1 MMIEQHYDEEVLAGF
16 LNEPIDASARDKHL
30 DTCSLCKRTLQS
42 IRDTAVLL
50 KKPAIWDRQRFSTT
64 ARPET
69 LAFLRGIQQT
79 MAEESAAAQVY
90 VALLLAGDRES
101 WAARLEEH
109 PEWRTAG
116 LVCQLIAATDRA
128 IDLMPPDAL
137 EITRLAIDVAEQLQ
151 ESDRVVRLRGNAW
164 YERGYAL
171 FYTGAFREAL
181 GALKTAESQFVQL
194 PVADHEIGRLNLVR
208 GMIYRALDRFDEAL
222 PLIAGAVAFFRE
234 YGDIERCHSAGL
246 ALGITLM
253 SRRQFRE
260 ALIVHLKI
268 ANDVAAG
275 CRSRASALHNAAIC
289 YREIGEIDSAINCF
303 AKAIVAFESVGMM
316 SFRAKAR
323 GTLACIFAA
332 RQQFDAALGIFI
344 ELRDEFEQLGMA
356 NNVALVALDIAEV
369 MLAIGDHGGAAT
381 ACRQAI
387 SYFEK
392 SQLSSSQGALT
403 AVTYLCEAAIAGTAT
418 VKLVSDLRGSYFSG
432 SDRSLSDTQGYDLL
446 LLPAD
451 RG

>member
-16 LNEPIDASARDKHL
+16 LSEPIDAAARDKHL
-30 DTCSLCKRTLQS
+30 DTCSLCKQTLQS
-42 IRDTAVLL
+42 IRDTTVLL
-50 KKPAIWDRQRFSTT
+50 KKPEIWDRQRVSTGPRT
-64 ARPET
+64 ET
-69 LAFLRGIQQT
+69 LVLLRSVQAT
-79 MAEESAAAQVY
+79 MAAEDAAAEGY
-90 VALLLAGDRES
+90 VARLLAGDRES
-101 WAARLEEH
+101 WSAKLNAH

-116 LVCQLIAATDRA
+116 LVRQLIAATDRA

-137 EITRLAIDVAEQLQ
+137 EITRLAIDVAEHLP
-151 ESDRVVRLRGNAW
+151 ESDRVIRLRGNAW
-164 YERGYAL
+164 YERGYAS

-181 GALKTAESQFVQL
+181 GVLDTAESRFAQL

-208 GMIYRALDRFDEAL
+208 GMTYRALERFDEAL
-222 PLIAGAVAFFRE
+222 PLIASAAAFFRQ
-234 YGDIERCHSAGL
+234 YGDIERCHSASL

-260 ALIVHLKI
+260 ALTVHLRI

-289 YREIGEIDSAINCF
+289 YREVGEIDSAISCF
-303 AKAIVAFESVGMM
+303 AKAIAGFESAGMM

-323 GTLACIFAA
+323 GTLACIFVA
-332 RQQFDAALGIFI
+332 RQRFDAALGIFM

-369 MLAIGDHGGAAT
+369 MLAIGNHAGAAT

-387 SYFEK
+387 SFFEK
-392 SQLSSSQGALT
+392 SHLSSSQGALT
-403 AVTYLCEAAIAGTAT
+403 AVTYLCEAALAGTAT
-418 VKLVSDLRGSYFSG
+418 LKLVSDLRGSYFSE
-432 SDRSLSDTQGYDLL
+432 SDRALSNAEGYDLL
-446 LLPAD
+446 PLPAP